1 MASYTI
7 ELRNIVKTYGMETV
21 KEWFMDY
28 DLSDYLTEEEIAVIT
43 ARGVW
48 DKEKLAERIINHY
61 AMREIGFETPS
72 YFAMKAKVLMSEI
85 MEEKAPLIYSASIKY
100 DPLVNVD
107 FVETYDEDSTGKSNS
122 SSSNNGSGVNINS
135 DTPQGKISKSAI
147 LNGEYAS
154 ATSASES
161 NNTTDDSTNTEGK
174 QHYVKTTK
182 GNSGVSATA
191 QALIKQY
198 RDVIR
203 AVNTEIVYQLE
214 PLFMGIY

>member
-1 MASYTI
+1 MATYTI
-7 ELRNIVKTYGMETV
+7 ELRNIVKTFGMETV

-72 YFAMKAKVLMSEI
+72 YFAMKAKVLMGEI

-107 FVETYDEDSTGKSNS
+107 FVETYDEDNSGKSTSN
-122 SSSNNGSGVNINS
+122 SNNNGTGLNINS
-135 DTPQGKISKSAI
+135 DTPQGEISKSKI
-147 LNGEYAS
+147 LNGTYAS
-154 ATSASES
+154 QTSASES
-161 NNTTDDSTNTEGK
+161 NNTTEDATNTEGK
-174 QHYVKTTK
+174 QHYVRTTK

-191 QALIKQY
+191 QAMIRQY
-198 RDVIR
+198 RQNIIMINHDIID
-203 AVNTEIVYQLE
+203 ACGS
-214 PLFMGIY
+214 LFMNLY